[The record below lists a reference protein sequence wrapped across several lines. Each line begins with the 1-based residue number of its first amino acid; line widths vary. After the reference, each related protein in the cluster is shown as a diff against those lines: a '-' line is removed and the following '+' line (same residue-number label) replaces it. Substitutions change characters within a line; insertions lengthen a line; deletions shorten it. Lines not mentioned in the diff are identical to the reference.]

1 MTEFLQGLGMTFEW
15 SLSFAAIT
23 KMLPI
28 ALPPMLGVAVLIYA
42 AVIAETR
49 ALGENDL
56 ADYGALRKA
65 MTGKPASLRIADPTE
80 DSFLTKPIARAS
92 MVMQGCNAKMLRP
105 EELKEAA

>member
-23 KMLPI
+23 EILAI
-28 ALPPMLGVAVLIYA
+28 ALPMLAVAVLIYA